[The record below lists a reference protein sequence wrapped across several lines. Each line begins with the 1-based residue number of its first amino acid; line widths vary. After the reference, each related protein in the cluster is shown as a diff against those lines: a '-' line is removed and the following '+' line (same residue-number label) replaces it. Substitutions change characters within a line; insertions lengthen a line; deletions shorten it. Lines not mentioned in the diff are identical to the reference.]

1 MSGVDSMKSLW
12 MDIYR
17 YIFIIVGEE
26 KANTPSIKAATKTNT
41 VQNNKFEKCQLFKF
55 SASEWLQNRHKRQVR
70 DTFEVGKLISN

>member
-1 MSGVDSMKSLW
+1 MNGVDSMKSLW

-26 KANTPSIKAATKTNT
+26 KTNTPGIKAAIKTNT

-55 SASEWLQNRHKRQVR
+55 LGVRMASKSAQETS
-70 DTFEVGKLISN
+70 T